1 MRIAVW
7 CASGYGARDEY
18 RRAAAELGRLIAE
31 GGHELVYGGSQGGLM
46 GTVADACLA
55 AGGQVT
61 GVTVNVPKIIA
72 RRHPHLSAFET
83 AENLSAR
90 KTRMIELADAFVALP
105 GGPGTFDEIGDV
117 ITMLRA
123 RVSEKP
129 IALVDVGGFYAP
141 LRTLFAS
148 MVSEGFADA
157 DDFDHVSISGN
168 VEEALAFLGA

>member
-7 CASGYGARDEY
+7 CASGSGVRDEY
-18 RRAAAELGRLIAE
+18 RETAAELGRLIAE
-31 GGHELVYGGSQGGLM
+31 GGHELVYGGSRGGLM
-46 GTVADACLA
+46 GAVADACLA
-55 AGGQVT
+55 AGGHVT

-72 RRHPHLSAFET
+72 RRHPQLSAFET

-90 KTRMIELADAFVALP
+90 KSRMIELADAFVALP

-117 ITMLRA
+117 ITLLRA

-129 IALVDVGGFYAP
+129 IALLDVAGFYAP

-148 MVSEGFADA
+148 MVAEGFADA
-157 DDFDHVSISGN
+157 DDFDRVLVSSD
-168 VEEALAFLGA
+168 VEEVFRFIGA